1 MGWTVKM
8 DMWCMRVLLLWA
20 VFFNGILWVG
30 GLSVVPGIPGRLFRC
45 IWAVCFRQ
53 AAFWKWGGRMLVTLP
68 EVKEYLRVDA
78 EDEDILILNLIGA
91 AQEICMDVARVS
103 EESDFA
109 DDLENAK
116 AAVLYTVAYLYEHRE
131 EADHR
136 GLMLTLRALL
146 FGVRREGF

>member
-1 MGWTVKM
+1 MGFVFIWLCVGAAL
-8 DMWCMRVLLLWA
+8 WGGIFLWA
-20 VFFNGILWVG
+20 ECLLCGVCGAGFWLYG
-30 GLSVVPGIPGRLFRC
+30 GRSVPAGRLYGNGVV
-45 IWAVCFRQ
+45 WL
-53 AAFWKWGGRMLVTLP
+53 LVTLP
-68 EVKEYLRVDA
+68 EAKEYLRVDA
-78 EDEDILILNLIGA
+78 EDEDTLITRLLGA

-103 EESDFA
+103 SEADFSG
-109 DDLENAK
+109 DMENAR

>member
-20 VFFNGILWVG
+20 VFFYGIL
-30 GLSVVPGIPGRLFRC
+30 
-45 IWAVCFRQ
+45 WAVCFWR
-53 AAFWKWGGRMLVTLP
+53 AVLWKWGGWMLVTLP
-68 EVKEYLRVDA
+68 EAKEYLRVDA
-78 EDEDILILNLIGA
+78 EDEDALILGFIGA

-103 EESDFA
+103 EESDLA
-109 DDLENAK
+109 DDLENAR

>member
-1 MGWTVKM
+1 
-8 DMWCMRVLLLWA
+8 MRVLLMWA
-20 VFFNGILWVG
+20 VFFYGIFGG
-30 GLSVVPGIPGRLFRC
+30 GLHGGYCCGLSAGYGRSVFLR
-45 IWAVCFRQ
+45 
-53 AAFWKWGGRMLVTLP
+53 AAFWKWGGGMLVTLP
-68 EVKEYLRVDA
+68 EAKEYLRVDA
-78 EDEDILILNLIGA
+78 EDEDALILGFIGA

-103 EESDFA
+103 EEDDFA